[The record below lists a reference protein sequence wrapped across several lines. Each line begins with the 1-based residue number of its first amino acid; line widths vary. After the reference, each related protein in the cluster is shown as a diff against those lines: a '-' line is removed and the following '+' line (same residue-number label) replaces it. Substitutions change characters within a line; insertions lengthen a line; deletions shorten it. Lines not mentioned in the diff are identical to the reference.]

1 MAVRAINLQQGVA
14 LMGQAREVMDRLTA
28 AATETQDW
36 QALAECYASDSVA
49 VTPDQGELRGG
60 EAIAD
65 YLRQFSV
72 AFPDVRYEVAHA
84 HEVGNVAIDEGYI
97 VGTHTQPL
105 PVPNG
110 EDIAP
115 TGKRIRVR
123 ECDVVTVEGGLVTSH
138 HFYFDQMEFLGQLG
152 LLPDMPF

>member
-1 MAVRAINLQQGVA
+1 
-14 LMGQAREVMDRLTA
+14 MGQARKVMDRLTA
-28 AATETQDW
+28 AATETHDW
-36 QALAECYASDSVA
+36 QALAECYASDAVA
-49 VTPDQGELRGG
+49 VTPDQGELRGA

-72 AFPDVRYEVAHA
+72 AFPDVRYEVASA

-97 VGTHTQPL
+97 TGTHTEPL

-110 EDIAP
+110 EDIPP

-123 ECDVVTVEGGLVTSH
+123 ECDVVTVEGGLVTTH
-138 HFYFDQMEFLGQLG
+138 HFYFDQVELLGQLG
-152 LLPDMPF
+152 LLPEMPF